1 MKKTIIA
8 TAAILG
14 GSSIIIGAFGAHGL
28 KEVLTPVQLNSFD
41 TGVKYQVYHALF
53 LLVIANL
60 NFLSTN
66 ALKIIYGST
75 LLGVVFFSLSIYL
88 LSTND
93 LTTFNFKFLG
103 PITPI
108 GGLFLVAAWLMLF
121 YYSMKKDKN
130 N

>member
-14 GSSIIIGAFGAHGL
+14 GISIIIGAFGAHGL

-41 TGVKYQVYHALF
+41 TGVKYQMYHAFF

-60 NFLSTN
+60 NFLSTR

-75 LLGVVFFSLSIYL
+75 LIGVVFFSFSIYL

-93 LTTFNFKFLG
+93 LTNLNFKFLG

-108 GGLFLVAAWLMLF
+108 GGLFLVASWLLLF
-121 YYSMKKDKN
+121 YYSLRKDKN

>member
-28 KEVLTPVQLNSFD
+28 KEVLTPEQLNSFD
-41 TGVKYQVYHALF
+41 TGVKYQMYHALF

-75 LLGVVFFSLSIYL
+75 LLGVLFFTFSIYL

>member
-41 TGVKYQVYHALF
+41 TGVKYQMYHALF

-75 LLGVVFFSLSIYL
+75 LLGVVFFSFSIYL

-108 GGLFLVAAWLMLF
+108 GGFFLVASWLMLF
-121 YYSMKKDKN
+121 YFSMKKDKN

>member
-14 GSSIIIGAFGAHGL
+14 GTSIIIGAFGAHGL

-41 TGVKYQVYHALF
+41 TGVKYQMYHALF

>member
-41 TGVKYQVYHALF
+41 TGVKYQMYHALF
-53 LLVIANL
+53 LLIIANL

-121 YYSMKKDKN
+121 YFSMKKDKN

>member
-41 TGVKYQVYHALF
+41 TGVKYQMYHALF

-75 LLGVVFFSLSIYL
+75 LLGVVFFSFSIYL

-108 GGLFLVAAWLMLF
+108 GGLFLVASWLMLF
-121 YYSMKKDKN
+121 YFSMKKDKN

>member
-41 TGVKYQVYHALF
+41 TGVKYQMYHALF

-75 LLGVVFFSLSIYL
+75 LLGVVFFSISIYL